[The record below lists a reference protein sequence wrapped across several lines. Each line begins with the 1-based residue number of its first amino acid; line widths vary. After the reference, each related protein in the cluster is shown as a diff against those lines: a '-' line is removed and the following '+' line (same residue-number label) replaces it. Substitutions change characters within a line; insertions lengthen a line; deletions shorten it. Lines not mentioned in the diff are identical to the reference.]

1 MSRVCCRSFHPADAP
16 VDAGQQAV
24 ATAWSA
30 VIEQPTRHVL
40 VAEAVGLVVGT
51 IDCMVVS
58 NLTHDGRPYIVV
70 ENVVVDRGWRR
81 RRVATQLLEAVIEL
95 ARDLGCYK
103 LQLMSHRE
111 RRQAHAFYE
120 RMPFLPSAQGYR
132 RYL

>member
-1 MSRVCCRSFHPADAP
+1 MWTAGGDA
-16 VDAGQQAV
+16 
-24 ATAWSA
+24 
-30 VIEQPTRHVL
+30 
-40 VAEAVGLVVGT
+40 AEW
-51 IDCMVVS
+51 
-58 NLTHDGRPYIVV
+58 RP
-70 ENVVVDRGWRR
+70 
-81 RRVATQLLEAVIEL
+81 QLLQAVIEL